1 MKRSITFW
9 IIAAVWLCLTSAFGK
24 SNPESTA
31 KYEKALEQLKA
42 GDLKIDFKALR
53 LNCSGSKYSCEA
65 DSEDRKK
72 IRVLLN
78 EKKFDEALKNADK
91 AIEAAFVDIDLHY
104 LAFIANM
111 ELKKEDKAQFHRT
124 IIRGL
129 LDSIQE
135 DKQGRS
141 EDDAFVVINVHEEY
155 VFLGFSKMSVKK
167 QSLVNKDGHSFDV
180 MECADTENNKDITV
194 YFNIDISMKR
204 LKDALQ

>member
-1 MKRSITFW
+1 MKRSITIWF
-9 IIAAVWLCLTSAFGK
+9 ITAFCSCLAPAIGK
-24 SNPESTA
+24 SNPEATA

-53 LNCSGSKYSCEA
+53 LNCANSKYLCQA
-65 DSEDRKK
+65 DSEDTKK
-72 IRVLLN
+72 IRALLS
-78 EKKFDEALKNADK
+78 EKKFEEALKNVDK
-91 AIEAAFVDIDLHY
+91 AIEDAFVDIDLHY
-104 LAFIANM
+104 LAFMANM

-124 IIRGL
+124 VIRGL

-135 DKQGRS
+135 DKHGRS

-180 MECADTENNKDITV
+180 MECTDTANSRDITV
-194 YFNIDISMKR
+194 YFNVDIPMNR
-204 LKDALQ
+204 MRDALQ